1 MQTWSVQS
9 VATFFLDRR
18 RPLYFSLLL
27 SVFSVCLFQ
36 ESTQIGMDGKGKDVV
51 VVVVVVLSVCR
62 TCRACSTLPA
72 LLKVGTHLVLR
83 ALFTVPSTN
92 VAFCADCL
100 LQPGSHRKLASACLP
115 QVRCFLLLLLLLLA
129 SCVRACF
136 LPSAARLPLPVLC
149 RIRRKGLRRY
159 LPTCLPTWDGMLLR
173 QVRNLRLPLATV
185 I

>member
-1 MQTWSVQS
+1 
-9 VATFFLDRR
+9 
-18 RPLYFSLLL
+18 
-27 SVFSVCLFQ
+27 
-36 ESTQIGMDGKGKDVV
+36 MDGKGKDVV
-51 VVVVVVLSVCR
+51 VVVFVVLSVCR

-83 ALFTVPSTN
+83 ALSTVPSTN

-136 LPSAARLPLPVLC
+136 LPSATRLPLPVLC
-149 RIRRKGLRRY
+149 RIRRKGLSTLGTY
-159 LPTCLPTWDGMLLR
+159 LPTCLPT
-173 QVRNLRLPLATV
+173 
-185 I
+185 